1 MKCYRVRFEVEEKV
15 RAVDEFDAVD
25 AFFRKLVE
33 GIANAD
39 YGYLDLDIEEVEDDE
54 CD

>member
-1 MKCYRVRFEVEEKV
+1 MKCYRVRFEVEKKV

-25 AFFRKLVE
+25 VFFRKLVE

-39 YGYLDLDIEEVEDDE
+39 LRIPRSRHRGGWG
-54 CD
+54 